1 VSDLHA
7 GSDSSC
13 ELERLFAE
21 DGNDLLLNEQGKSE
35 QQEADGQTDSDKG
48 KTVTAREICKTY
60 SEKQKRRIVE
70 YAQHHRV
77 RPAQRQ
83 YKVPRKNIQRWL
95 SELKKMQCDAVKVTQ
110 GRQTRRH
117 KKGQGRKLSYPKE
130 VDDKLLEWVL
140 KQRELHLPVTTT
152 MLLSHAKLEIALH
165 NPAFKASVGWS
176 RKFIRRHNLSLRAR
190 TSVAQQL
197 PSDLEDKLLE
207 FTDYVQDIQSG
218 HNFLLRLVRT
228 MDETPL
234 YFDMVPNRSLDL
246 KGVRT
251 VRVRTTGADKRHITV
266 VLTSSASGVMIPP
279 LVIFEQAL

>member
-1 VSDLHA
+1 
-7 GSDSSC
+7 
-13 ELERLFAE
+13 
-21 DGNDLLLNEQGKSE
+21 LLLNEQGKSE

-130 VDDKLLEWVL
+130 VDDKLMEWV
-140 KQRELHLPVTTT
+140 
-152 MLLSHAKLEIALH
+152 
-165 NPAFKASVGWS
+165 
-176 RKFIRRHNLSLRAR
+176 
-190 TSVAQQL
+190 
-197 PSDLEDKLLE
+197 
-207 FTDYVQDIQSG
+207 
-218 HNFLLRLVRT
+218 
-228 MDETPL
+228 
-234 YFDMVPNRSLDL
+234 
-246 KGVRT
+246 
-251 VRVRTTGADKRHITV
+251 
-266 VLTSSASGVMIPP
+266 
-279 LVIFEQAL
+279 

>member
-1 VSDLHA
+1 
-7 GSDSSC
+7 
-13 ELERLFAE
+13 
-21 DGNDLLLNEQGKSE
+21 
-35 QQEADGQTDSDKG
+35 
-48 KTVTAREICKTY
+48 
-60 SEKQKRRIVE
+60 
-70 YAQHHRV
+70 
-77 RPAQRQ
+77 
-83 YKVPRKNIQRWL
+83 
-95 SELKKMQCDAVKVTQ
+95 
-110 GRQTRRH
+110 
-117 KKGQGRKLSYPKE
+117 
-130 VDDKLLEWVL
+130 
-140 KQRELHLPVTTT
+140 

-266 VLTSSASGVMIPP
+266 VLSCSASGVMLPP
-279 LVIFEQAL
+279 LVIFKGIL